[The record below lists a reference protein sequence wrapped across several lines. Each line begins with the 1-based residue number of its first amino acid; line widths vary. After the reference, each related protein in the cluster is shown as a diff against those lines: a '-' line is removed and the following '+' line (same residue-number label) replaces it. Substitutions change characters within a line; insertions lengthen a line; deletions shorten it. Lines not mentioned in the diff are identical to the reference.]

1 MFTINGKRKG
11 RLFQYCFL
19 TQTLKCLFYM
29 LVQEPT
35 HLTKNCSKLAKKEIG
50 KGVNL
55 VQS

>member
-1 MFTINGKRKG
+1 M
-11 RLFQYCFL
+11 LL
-19 TQTLKCLFYM
+19 L

-35 HLTKNCSKLAKKEIG
+35 HPTKNCSKLAKKEIG